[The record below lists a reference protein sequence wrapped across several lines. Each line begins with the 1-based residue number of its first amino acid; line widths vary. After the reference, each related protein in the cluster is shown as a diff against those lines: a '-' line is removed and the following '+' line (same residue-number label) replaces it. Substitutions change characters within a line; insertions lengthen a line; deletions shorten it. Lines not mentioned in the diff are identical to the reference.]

1 MLRVKADLI
10 KVKKREEHQ
19 WAQPGAQTGA
29 QPGAQGRSQERR
41 GAVILKN
48 SIISIKIDV

>member
-19 WAQPGAQTGA
+19 WAQPGAQPGA
-29 QPGAQGRSQERR
+29 QERKPGAQGRSYTEKQ
-41 GAVILKN
+41 
-48 SIISIKIDV
+48 